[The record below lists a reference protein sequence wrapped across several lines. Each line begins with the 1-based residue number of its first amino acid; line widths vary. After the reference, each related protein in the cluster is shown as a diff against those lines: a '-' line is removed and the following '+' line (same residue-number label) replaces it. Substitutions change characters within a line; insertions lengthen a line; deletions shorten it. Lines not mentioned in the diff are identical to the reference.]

1 MEKPMHF
8 THLKLENWRNFVKAE
23 ADLENRNFLVGPN
36 ASGKSN
42 YLDIFRFL
50 RDITSIGGGLQ
61 EATRSRGG
69 VSRLRCLA
77 ARRFSD
83 LVIDVCIQNE
93 QTHWRYLLQFKQDN
107 RRRPS
112 VRKETVWKDSQMI
125 RDRPDN
131 DDKND
136 PERLTQTHIEQV
148 TANRDFRELADF
160 FASIKYLHL
169 VPQLIREPDR
179 SIGRHQDPFG
189 GDFIEQIAR
198 TNKKTQ
204 ESRLRKIREVMKYA
218 IPQLKE
224 LELWSD
230 ERGTPHLR
238 GLYEHWR
245 PKGAWQNEDQFSDGT
260 LRMAG
265 FLWALLDGRGPL
277 LLEEPEMSLHPEVV
291 EFIPQ
296 MMARLQKHISRQI
309 FVSTHSTDLLKDE
322 GIGLNEVLLLI
333 PTDEGTEVRPAKK
346 DEEII
351 RLLNGGLTMAEA
363 VFPKTKPANAS
374 QLLLNFGK

>member
-1 MEKPMHF
+1 MHF

-23 ADLENRNFLVGPN
+23 ADLENRIFLVGPN

-83 LVIDVCIQNE
+83 LVIDVCVQNE

-107 RRRPS
+107 RRRPV
-112 VRKETVWKDSQMI
+112 VRKETVWKDGQMI
-125 RDRPDN
+125 RERPDN

-224 LELWSD
+224 LELWPD

-260 LRMAG
+260 LRMVG

>member
-1 MEKPMHF
+1 MEKPMRF

>member
-1 MEKPMHF
+1 MHF

-23 ADLENRNFLVGPN
+23 ADLENRIFLVGPN

-42 YLDIFRFL
+42 YLDLFRFL

-83 LVIDVCIQNE
+83 LVIDVCVQNE

-107 RRRPS
+107 RRRPF
-112 VRKETVWKDSQMI
+112 VRKETVWKDSQII

-224 LELWSD
+224 LELWPD

-260 LRMAG
+260 LRMVG

>member
-93 QTHWRYLLQFKQDN
+93 QTHWRYLLQFKQDK

>member
-1 MEKPMHF
+1 MHF

-23 ADLENRNFLVGPN
+23 ADLENRIFLVGPN

>member
-23 ADLENRNFLVGPN
+23 ADLENRIFLVGPN

-83 LVIDVCIQNE
+83 LVIDVCVQNE

-107 RRRPS
+107 RRRPF
-112 VRKETVWKDSQMI
+112 VRKETVWKDSQII

-224 LELWSD
+224 LELWPD

-260 LRMAG
+260 LRMVG

>member
-1 MEKPMHF
+1 MHF

-83 LVIDVCIQNE
+83 LVIDVCVQNE

-107 RRRPS
+107 RRRPV
-112 VRKETVWKDSQMI
+112 VRKETVWKDGQMI
-125 RDRPDN
+125 RERPDN

-260 LRMAG
+260 LRMVG

>member
-1 MEKPMHF
+1 MRF

-23 ADLENRNFLVGPN
+23 ADLENRIFLVGPN

-83 LVIDVCIQNE
+83 LVIDVCVQNE

-107 RRRPS
+107 RRRPF
-112 VRKETVWKDSQMI
+112 VRKETVWKDSQII

-224 LELWSD
+224 LELWPD

-260 LRMAG
+260 LRMVG

-351 RLLNGGLTMAEA
+351 RLLNGGLTMADA

>member
-1 MEKPMHF
+1 MHF

-23 ADLENRNFLVGPN
+23 ADLENRIFLVGPN

-83 LVIDVCIQNE
+83 LVIDVCVQNE

-107 RRRPS
+107 RRRPF
-112 VRKETVWKDSQMI
+112 VRKETVWKDSQII

-224 LELWSD
+224 LELWPD

-260 LRMAG
+260 LRMVG

>member
-23 ADLENRNFLVGPN
+23 ADLENRIFLVGPN

-42 YLDIFRFL
+42 YLDLFRFL

-83 LVIDVCIQNE
+83 LVIDVCVQNE

-107 RRRPS
+107 RRRPF
-112 VRKETVWKDSQMI
+112 VRKETVWKDSQII

-224 LELWSD
+224 LELWPD

-260 LRMAG
+260 LRMVG

>member
-1 MEKPMHF
+1 MHF